1 MNQID
6 VHSLAGEAR
15 FNGFHT
21 LVLFWCLLMLIL
33 DGYDLAVVGAA
44 LPSIMKDMGIDA
56 TRAGVMAGSA
66 LFGVMLGA
74 IFLGTLA
81 DRFGRPMMICACVAL
96 FSLFT
101 AAAGLTSDPI
111 AFSVTRFIAGL
122 GIGGV
127 LPIVTAQMGEFSP
140 NALRTR
146 LVTLVFAGYSIGG
159 ILVALTAKQLIGSYG
174 WQSVFFAAGLPVL
187 LIPFIIKTMPHSM
200 SFLVKSGRHEEL
212 RAVMKRLVPDYPV
225 SGQEHFAGSS
235 ADKNKDASVR
245 RLFQDGRGFSTTMI
259 WVAFMTGLFMVY
271 ALSSWLTKLMA
282 MAGFSLGS
290 ALNFVIVFN
299 VGAIAGAIF
308 GGWLSDKVNI
318 KRVLIAFYVVGAVAL
333 SLMGY
338 TKSTVSLFAVVFVVG
353 ASTLG
358 TQLLAYAYAGDFYPH
373 AIRSTG
379 VGFAS
384 GVGRIGAIVAPVLI
398 GWLVSLKLPLEQNF
412 MAIGLAGL
420 IGAAAVTLINQTR
433 ADSFRSAGAPVAAV
447 QGSAGR

>member
-1 MNQID
+1 MNQIE

-81 DRFGRPMMICACVAL
+81 DRFGRPMMICVCVAL

-101 AAAGLTSDPI
+101 AAAGLTSDPV

-200 SFLVKSGRHEEL
+200 SFLVKSGRHDEL
-212 RAVMKRLVPDYPV
+212 RTVVKRLVPDYPV
-225 SGQEHFAGSS
+225 SAQERFVGSS
-235 ADKNKDASVR
+235 ADKSKDASVR

-333 SLMGY
+333 SLIGY
-338 TKSTVSLFAVVFVVG
+338 TKSTVSLFVVVFVVG

-433 ADSFRSAGAPVAAV
+433 ADSYRPASAPVALV

>member
-21 LVLFWCLLMLIL
+21 LILFWCLLMLIL

-56 TRAGVMAGSA
+56 TRAGIMAGSA

-81 DRFGRPMMICACVAL
+81 DRFGRPMMICVCVAL

-111 AFSVTRFIAGL
+111 AFSMTRFIAGL

-140 NALRTR
+140 NTLRTR

-187 LIPFIIKTMPHSM
+187 LIPLIIKTMPHSM
-200 SFLVKSGRHEEL
+200 SFLANSGRHDEL
-212 RAVMKRLVPDYPV
+212 RTVVKRLVPDYPV

-235 ADKNKDASVR
+235 ADKSKDASVQ

-318 KRVLIAFYVVGAVAL
+318 KRVLTAFYVVGAVAL

-412 MAIGLAGL
+412 MAIGLGGL
-420 IGAAAVTLINQTR
+420 IGAAAVTLINQAR
-433 ADSFRSAGAPVAAV
+433 ADSYRSASAPVAVV

>member
-1 MNQID
+1 
-6 VHSLAGEAR
+6 
-15 FNGFHT
+15 
-21 LVLFWCLLMLIL
+21 
-33 DGYDLAVVGAA
+33 
-44 LPSIMKDMGIDA
+44 
-56 TRAGVMAGSA
+56 
-66 LFGVMLGA
+66 
-74 IFLGTLA
+74 
-81 DRFGRPMMICACVAL
+81 
-96 FSLFT
+96 
-101 AAAGLTSDPI
+101 
-111 AFSVTRFIAGL
+111 
-122 GIGGV
+122 
-127 LPIVTAQMGEFSP
+127 
-140 NALRTR
+140 
-146 LVTLVFAGYSIGG
+146 
-159 ILVALTAKQLIGSYG
+159 VALTAKQLIGSYG

-200 SFLVKSGRHEEL
+200 TFLVKNGRHNEL
-212 RAVMKRLVPDYPV
+212 RTLLQRVVPDYPLN
-225 SGQEHFAGSS
+225 GHEQFAGPSS
-235 ADKNKDASVR
+235 DKSSDASVR
-245 RLFQDGRGFSTTMI
+245 RLFQDGRAFSTAMM

-282 MAGFSLGS
+282 MAGYSLGS

-299 VGAIAGAIF
+299 VGAIAGAIL
-308 GGWLSDKVNI
+308 GGWLGDRVNI

-338 TKSTVSLFAVVFVVG
+338 TKSTVSLFVVVFVVG

-358 TQLLAYAYAGDFYPH
+358 TQLLAYAYAGGFYPH

-420 IGAAAVTLINQTR
+420 IGAMAATLIDHAR
-433 ADSFRSAGAPVAAV
+433 ADSYREDSAPIAGA

>member
-6 VHSLAGEAR
+6 VHLLAGQAR

-21 LVLFWCLLMLIL
+21 LVLFWCVLMLIL

-44 LPSIMKDMGIDA
+44 LPSIMKDMRIDA
-56 TRAGVMAGSA
+56 TSAGVMAGST

-81 DRFGRPMMICACVAL
+81 DRFGRPTMMCICVAL

-101 AAAGLTSDPI
+101 AAAGLTGDPI
-111 AFSVTRFIAGL
+111 SFSVTRFIAGL

-127 LPIVTAQMGEFSP
+127 LPIVTAQMAEFSP

-187 LIPFIIKTMPHSM
+187 LTPFIAKTMPHSM
-200 SFLVKSGRHEEL
+200 TFLVKSGRHNEL
-212 RAVMKRLVPDYPV
+212 RTVMKRLMPDYPL
-225 SGQEHFAGSS
+225 SGQEQFAGSS
-235 ADKNKDASVR
+235 SDKPRDASVR

-282 MAGFSLGS
+282 MAGYSLGS

-299 VGAIAGAIF
+299 VGAIVGAIF

-318 KRVLIAFYVVGAVAL
+318 KRVLIASYVVGAVAL
-333 SLMGY
+333 TLMGY
-338 TKSTVSLFAVVFVVG
+338 TKSTVSLFVVVFIVG

-398 GWLVSLKLPLEQNF
+398 GWLVSLKLPLE
-412 MAIGLAGL
+412 
-420 IGAAAVTLINQTR
+420 R
-433 ADSFRSAGAPVAAV
+433 ACCR
-447 QGSAGR
+447 GSG

>member
-6 VHSLAGEAR
+6 VYSLAGQAR
-15 FNGFHT
+15 FNRFHT
-21 LVLFWCLLMLIL
+21 LVLFWCVLMLIL

-44 LPSIMKDMGIDA
+44 LPSIMKDMNIGATSAGI
-56 TRAGVMAGSA
+56 MAGST

-81 DRFGRPMMICACVAL
+81 DRFGRPMMMCVCVAL

-111 AFSVTRFIAGL
+111 SFSVTRFVAGL

-127 LPIVTAQMGEFSP
+127 LPIVTAQMAEFSP

-159 ILVALTAKQLIGSYG
+159 ILVALTAKQLINSYG

-200 SFLVKSGRHEEL
+200 TFLLKSGRHDEL
-212 RAVMKRLVPDYPV
+212 RTVMKRLVPDYPL
-225 SGQEHFAGSS
+225 SGREQFAGASS
-235 ADKNKDASVR
+235 AKAKDASVQL
-245 RLFQDGRGFSTTMI
+245 LFQDGRGFSTTMI

-282 MAGFSLGS
+282 MAGYSLGS

-299 VGAIAGAIF
+299 VGAIVGAIF

-338 TKSTVSLFAVVFVVG
+338 TKSTVSLFVVVFVVG

-433 ADSFRSAGAPVAAV
+433 ADSHRSNSAPVAAV